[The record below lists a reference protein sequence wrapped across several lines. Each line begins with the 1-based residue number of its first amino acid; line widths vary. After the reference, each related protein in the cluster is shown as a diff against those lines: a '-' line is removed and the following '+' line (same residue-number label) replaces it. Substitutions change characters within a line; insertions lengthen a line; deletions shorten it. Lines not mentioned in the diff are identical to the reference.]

1 MEILQIWRSLAVE
14 AGLKNPNDH
23 AEPTQSNAKDKNHN

>member
-14 AGLKNPNDH
+14 ARLKNPNDH
-23 AEPTQSNAKDKNHN
+23 AEPTQSNAKLADH